1 MKNKNNNELSVFEE
15 EFGLTVNEEG
25 NVVTNSLKVAEYYG
39 KDHADVLKKIRKFI
53 DLIPELGQGN
63 FSETYFTDKWNRKQ
77 PMFAM
82 DRQGFSML
90 VNKFTGDDATIFTY
104 KYTKAFEAMIE
115 ELEHRR
121 EQSLN
126 TIKALNEKDE
136 KIQRKKMLDSYFGKR
151 KTVTT
156 FKYCGYEEFTN
167 ILNLFDEYLLQIREA
182 EDKRVEYDRLVY
194 GLTQNRNSIP
204 STDKMFML
212 KTTAYSYYIQEFTKK
227 KGSSDNKSNGQ
238 KLRHKNGIISKQAEI
253 INEKDEALNSL
264 ENKLNYY
271 EPEDYE
277 WIELK
282 VHPFS
287 HNYMTTAAK
296 DWNTGNP
303 KIVKSEGY
311 YKWQNKFPYQQLPVF
326 EELGIDFSK
335 RVCAWFRFVAK
346 STFDPTNCSKT
357 ALDTICKHYG
367 VDDNKIEM
375 MECKKIDTCK
385 EFWDGKIYVAFRNQ

>member
-1 MKNKNNNELSVFEE
+1 MANNNNNKELMVFEE

-25 NVVTNSLKVAEYYG
+25 NVITNSLKVAEYYG

-63 FSETYFTDKWNRKQ
+63 FSETYFIDKWNRKQ
-77 PMFAM
+77 PMFSIE
-82 DRQGFSML
+82 RQGFSML

-104 KYTKAFEAMIE
+104 KYTKAFELMAE

-121 EQSLN
+121 EQSLD

-151 KTVTT
+151 KTATT
-156 FKYCGYEEFTN
+156 FKFCSYEEFAN
-167 ILNLFDEYLLQIREA
+167 ILVLFEEYLLQIRDA
-182 EDKRVEYDRLVY
+182 DIKRIEYDRFIY
-194 GLTQNRNSIP
+194 GLTQNINSI
-204 STDKMFML
+204 SVNDKMFML
-212 KTTAYSYYIQEFTKK
+212 KTTTYGYYIQDFTKK
-227 KGSSDNKSNGQ
+227 KSSSENKTYGQ
-238 KLRHKNGIISKQAEI
+238 TIRHKNGIIDKQIQI
-253 INEKDEALNSL
+253 INDKDEVLNNL

-277 WIELK
+277 WIELN

-287 HNYMTTAAK
+287 HNYMTSAVK

-311 YKWQNKFPYQQLPVF
+311 YKWQTKFPYQELPTF
-326 EELGIDFSK
+326 DELGIDFDK

-346 STFDPTNCSKT
+346 STF
-357 ALDTICKHYG
+357 
-367 VDDNKIEM
+367 
-375 MECKKIDTCK
+375 
-385 EFWDGKIYVAFRNQ
+385 